1 MKLFQIA
8 AWAGLMFIVFAT
20 NAAARGQ
27 ARVDVTFS
35 TTQTTVPGQS
45 IFVLGDLPELGANDL
60 RFAVKLEPSSY
71 PVWKATVSLPAGRA
85 YSYRFFRRNDAAG
98 QWGNSGNGTALGSVV
113 NAVTPGAVVSGAKAT
128 LYHSGWDA
136 PILWWRAAGS
146 GAAYTPAPMYRV
158 GPGRTAGESR
168 WAARDF
174 GDAGRRI
181 EFYFTNQSQTQRDPV
196 QDGVNNDDQYVSALD
211 TLFVQDGNVFA
222 YVPPTNAS
230 GPIKRYT
237 TSGQSPTSTNTG
249 FVSSV
254 MGEWRGYRVITPRGY
269 DQQPTRRYPVL
280 YLHDGQ
286 NVFEPGSFGDW
297 LADSTAERL
306 TRLGLM
312 REVILVGMDNTSN
325 RLNDYAAPD
334 SGGWSNGRYLTY
346 VVNELKPLID
356 AQYRTL
362 AGPQDTGV
370 LGSSMGGQASL
381 WFGWDRPDVFTRL
394 GVFSGAWSVFTSGFY
409 DRVRNQPRREA
420 LRIYLDSGDSGTAS
434 DLFWTT
440 VNLRD
445 NLINPARAGGVG
457 GASALEGDLRHTYGP
472 GQIHNEGAWA
482 ARLPGCLEFL
492 FPASEVPNELANVP
506 TARPGD
512 VNDDNAVNIDDLYA
526 FEQGAPG
533 ARSTLDVNRNGA
545 LDSAAD
551 RAALV
556 TELRS
561 GESQDATAG

>member
-1 MKLFQIA
+1 MRVMQQVCAVLA
-8 AWAGLMFIVFAT
+8 MS
-20 NAAARGQ
+20 AAAMISATAAAQ
-27 ARVDVTFS
+27 PRVDVTFS

-71 PVWKATVSLPAGRA
+71 PLWKATVSLPAGRA

-98 QWGNSGNGTALGSVV
+98 QWGNASNGTALGSVV
-113 NAVTPGAVVSGAKAT
+113 NAVTPGAVASNARAT

-136 PILWWRAAGS
+136 PILWWRTAGS
-146 GAAYTPAPMYRV
+146 GAAYTPVTMHRV
-158 GPGRTAGESR
+158 GPGRNAGESR

-196 QDGVNNDDQYVSALD
+196 LDGVNNDDQYVSALD

-222 YVPPTNAS
+222 YVPPTSAS

-237 TSGQSPTSTNTG
+237 TSGQNPSTTSTG

-254 MGEWRGYRVITPRGY
+254 MGEWRGHRVITPRGY

-306 TRLGLM
+306 TRLGVM

-362 AGPQDTGV
+362 TGPQDTGV

-381 WFGWDRPDVFTRL
+381 WFGWDRPDVFTKL

-457 GASALEGDLRHTYGP
+457 GASALEGDLRHVYGP

-492 FPASEVPNELANVP
+492 FPASEAPNELANVP

-561 GESQDATAG
+561 GESQDASAG

>member
-1 MKLFQIA
+1 MRVMQQVCAVLA
-8 AWAGLMFIVFAT
+8 MS
-20 NAAARGQ
+20 AAAMISATVAAQ
-27 ARVDVTFS
+27 PRVDVAFS

-71 PVWKATVSLPAGRA
+71 PLWKATVSLPAGRA

-98 QWGNSGNGTALGSVV
+98 QWGNASNGTALGSVV
-113 NAVTPGAVVSGAKAT
+113 NAVTPGAVASNARAT

-146 GAAYTPAPMYRV
+146 GAAYTPVTMHRV
-158 GPGRTAGESR
+158 GPGRSAGESR

-181 EFYFTNQSQTQRDPV
+181 EFFFTNQAQTQRDPV
-196 QDGVNNDDQYVSALD
+196 LDGVNNDDQYVSTLD

-222 YVPPTNAS
+222 YVPPTSAS

-237 TSGQSPTSTNTG
+237 TSGQNPSTTSTG
-249 FVSSV
+249 FVSIA

-306 TRLGLM
+306 TRLGVM

-362 AGPQDTGV
+362 TGPHDTGV

-381 WFGWDRPDVFTRL
+381 WFGWDRPDVFTKL

-457 GASALEGDLRHTYGP
+457 GASVLEGDLRHVYGP

-492 FPASEVPNELANVP
+492 FPASEAPSELANVP

-526 FEQGAPG
+526 FEQSAPG

-556 TELRS
+556 AELRM
-561 GESQDATAG
+561 GESQDTTL

>member
-8 AWAGLMFIVFAT
+8 AWAALMFIVFAT
-20 NAAARGQ
+20 NAAAHGQ

-71 PVWKATVSLPAGRA
+71 PLWKATISLPAGRA

-146 GAAYTPAPMYRV
+146 GAAYTPAPMHRV
-158 GPGRTAGESR
+158 GPGRSAGESR

-196 QDGVNNDDQYVSALD
+196 QDGVNNDDQYVSQLD

-222 YVPPTNAS
+222 YVPPANAS
-230 GPIKRYT
+230 GPVKRYT
-237 TSGQSPTSTNTG
+237 TSGQSPTSTSTG

-306 TRLGLM
+306 TRLGLV

-394 GVFSGAWSVFTSGFY
+394 GVFSGAWSVFNSGFY

-457 GASALEGDLRHTYGP
+457 GAPALEGDLRHTYGP

-492 FPASEVPNELANVP
+492 FPAREAPNELANVP

-545 LDSAAD
+545 LDSSAD
-551 RAALV
+551 RAALL
-556 TELRS
+556 TELRA
-561 GESQDATAG
+561 GETQDATAG